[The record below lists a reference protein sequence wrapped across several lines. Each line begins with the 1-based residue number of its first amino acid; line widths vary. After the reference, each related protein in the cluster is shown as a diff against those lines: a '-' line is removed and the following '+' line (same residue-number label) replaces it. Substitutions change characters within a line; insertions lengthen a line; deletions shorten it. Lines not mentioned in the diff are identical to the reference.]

1 MDDTVTGTVSHLRD
15 GPGGQVATY
24 GQWAMPGVAHCN
36 DGMATKAQNQANRG
50 SGRKVAVVLVLFAV
64 AAAFYIGSF
73 LLMRG

>member
-1 MDDTVTGTVSHLRD
+1 
-15 GPGGQVATY
+15 
-24 GQWAMPGVAHCN
+24 MPGMAHCD